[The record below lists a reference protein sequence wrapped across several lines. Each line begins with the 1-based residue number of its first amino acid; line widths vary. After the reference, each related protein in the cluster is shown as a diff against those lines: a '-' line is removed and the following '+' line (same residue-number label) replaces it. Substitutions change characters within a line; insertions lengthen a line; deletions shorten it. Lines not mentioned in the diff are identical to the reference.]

1 MIIFIENGRL
11 GNQLFQLNY
20 IFKIKKKNELVI
32 LIGFDLLKKILKK
45 HKKIKFFSSK
55 NFFCKLIIEYRY
67 YITLYL
73 KLFRIIKIVYENSK
87 DNVKIQKGFL
97 SNISLVSGFFQ
108 NPNFIKSK
116 FISLI
121 NRKTLYE
128 KLANKKL
135 DLLRK
140 KNTKVYFIHYRSKDF
155 KSWPHKNYPAILPQ
169 KWFYKCL
176 KLFPYKFNSLI
187 LLSDNPSEFKINLNK
202 KIVKKKN
209 SILIDF
215 FIMINSDG
223 GIISPSTFSWW
234 ASYINKLDNKDNLIL
249 APKYWA
255 GHIRKKTIPKNIETL
270 KFKYINVLKREYKN
284 LV

>member
-97 SNISLVSGFFQ
+97 SNISLV
-108 NPNFIKSK
+108 
-116 FISLI
+116 
-121 NRKTLYE
+121 
-128 KLANKKL
+128 
-135 DLLRK
+135 
-140 KNTKVYFIHYRSKDF
+140 
-155 KSWPHKNYPAILPQ
+155 
-169 KWFYKCL
+169 
-176 KLFPYKFNSLI
+176 
-187 LLSDNPSEFKINLNK
+187 
-202 KIVKKKN
+202 
-209 SILIDF
+209 
-215 FIMINSDG
+215 
-223 GIISPSTFSWW
+223 
-234 ASYINKLDNKDNLIL
+234 
-249 APKYWA
+249 
-255 GHIRKKTIPKNIETL
+255 
-270 KFKYINVLKREYKN
+270 
-284 LV
+284 